1 MFVHA
6 HFVNFFSKDT
16 ISTTHMTGSTHL
28 DIEQDLTDEST
39 TRVPERVPSN
49 IPAETNGKTY
59 PTIEHA
65 KLVSRSEIEVQFT
78 TNVRAS
84 KECSGDVRFDSSS
97 PHICCQ
103 MIFREKP
110 LLKGN
115 KLL

>member
-1 MFVHA
+1 
-6 HFVNFFSKDT
+6 
-16 ISTTHMTGSTHL
+16 MTGSTHL
-28 DIEQDLTDEST
+28 DIEQDPTDQPT
-39 TRVPERVPSN
+39 TRVPEGVHNNTPD
-49 IPAETNGKTY
+49 ETNGKAY

-65 KLVSRSEIEVQFT
+65 KLVSKSEIQVQFT
-78 TNVRAS
+78 TGIRAS
-84 KECSGDVRFDSSS
+84 KECSGDVLFDSSS

>member
-1 MFVHA
+1 
-6 HFVNFFSKDT
+6 
-16 ISTTHMTGSTHL
+16 MTGSTHL

-78 TNVRAS
+78 TNVRARQ
-84 KECSGDVRFDSSS
+84 ECSGDVRFDSSS